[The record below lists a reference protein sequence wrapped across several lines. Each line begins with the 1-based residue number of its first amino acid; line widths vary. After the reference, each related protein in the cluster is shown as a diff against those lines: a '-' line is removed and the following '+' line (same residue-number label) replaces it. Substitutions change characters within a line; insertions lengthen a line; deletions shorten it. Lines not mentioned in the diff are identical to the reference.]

1 MGFVHTVLHPHTW
14 PTADYCYLEDLFVD
28 ESARRQGVA
37 RSLIEAVYAEA
48 ARRCCNR
55 VYWVTQS
62 GNHAAQALYT
72 QLARQ
77 IDMIQFCHDMAV

>member
-1 MGFVHTVLHPHTW
+1 MD
-14 PTADYCYLEDLFVD
+14 A
-28 ESARRQGVA
+28 SARRQDVA

-77 IDMIQFCHDMAV
+77 TDMIQFRHDMAV